1 MFITLKDGTKFDI
14 LHANETYCAGRST
27 IVAISLSGDGRTV
40 SEVSAML
47 TDENIETITLTSDS
61 GKEYVFNGLYLQSVD
76 RYFDKEDAEITI
88 VLTDV
93 IETE

>member
-1 MFITLKDGTKFDI
+1 MFITFKDGTKIDI
-14 LHANETYCAGRST
+14 IRANETYFAGRNNVVT
-27 IVAISLSGDGRTV
+27 ISLNGNGRTV
-40 SEVSAML
+40 KDVAAML
-47 TDENIETITLTSDS
+47 TDDNVGVITLTSDS